1 LNNRETVSVLDLERT
16 SPDFHGGT
24 MRIRT
29 DIHEYMALVSVWGE
43 LGDVDLVSLSNTLE
57 VLRRRGYGNLVLN
70 LAPVS
75 AMSAAGLKAFV
86 DHCGRLRSEDGDMT
100 IVAVGPV
107 QHLFH
112 AMGVDQLF
120 ETCGTV
126 IEAMTKLR
134 SVVAAVGN

>member
-1 LNNRETVSVLDLERT
+1 MNETKPVRVLDLERT
-16 SPDFHGGT
+16 SPDFEGGT

-29 DIHEYMALVSVWGE
+29 DIHEYMVLVSVWGE
-43 LGDVDLVSLSNTLE
+43 LGDENLVSLANTLD

-70 LAPVS
+70 LSPVS
-75 AMSAAGLKAFV
+75 AMSAAGLKALV
-86 DHCGRLRSEDGDMT
+86 DHWGKLRFEDGDMT

-134 SVVAAVGN
+134 LLTAAVGN